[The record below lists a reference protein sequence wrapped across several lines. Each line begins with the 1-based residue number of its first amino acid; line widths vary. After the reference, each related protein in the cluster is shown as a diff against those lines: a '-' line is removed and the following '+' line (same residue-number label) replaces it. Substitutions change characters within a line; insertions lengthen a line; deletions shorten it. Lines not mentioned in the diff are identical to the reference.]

1 MKCRY
6 CGKEV
11 TRPRSSFC
19 SEKCYQAYYYKTN
32 IERLT
37 EYKKAHRPK
46 RPPRPPSKWT
56 PEYKRKK
63 AREYYWSHVEQYKQ
77 YAKIRYERIKH
88 TPEYKERIKKA
99 NKKYYE
105 KIKHTPEYKERM
117 RIARKNYEKIKHI
130 PEYKERM
137 RIARKKYYEKI
148 KHIPEY
154 KERMRIANK
163 NYYLKHK
170 K

>member
-6 CGKEV
+6 CGKEIA
-11 TRPRSSFC
+11 RPRSAYC

-63 AREYYWSHVEQYKQ
+63 AREYYYAHKEQYREYSRK
-77 YAKIRYERIKH
+77 RYEEIKG
-88 TPEYKERIKKA
+88 TQEYKERIKKA

-117 RIARKNYEKIKHI
+117 RVAR
-130 PEYKERM
+130 R
-137 RIARKKYYEKI
+137 
-148 KHIPEY
+148 
-154 KERMRIANK
+154 